1 MFDLG
6 QLLSFL
12 YFYLYQTLKGAAY
25 KYLSV
30 VILGTII
37 GRPSTAA
44 GSLLTYILI
53 FFPQIFFKSLQ
64 QKRFVY
70 GFEQIRNEYKF
81 NEKVLKY
88 LSKSPV
94 AKLYLD

>member
-1 MFDLG
+1 MLDLG
-6 QLLSFL
+6 QFLSFL
-12 YFYLYQTLKGAAY
+12 YFFYQTLKGAAY

-64 QKRFVY
+64 QKRFFY
-70 GFEQIRNEYKF
+70 GFAQIRKKYKL

-88 LSKSPV
+88 LSQSPV